1 MKVER
6 LRRKSDKNQ
15 LALGVW
21 LDISEATGQPVIA
34 PDLIGKSKM
43 DMFKNTF
50 EGDPSIDEAYELLHD
65 PNNLGQEWLQNQ
77 NNIYGYDYF
86 RGDFPIKSGGIS

>member
-1 MKVER
+1 
-6 LRRKSDKNQ
+6 
-15 LALGVW
+15 
-21 LDISEATGQPVIA
+21 
-34 PDLIGKSKM
+34 
-43 DMFKNTF
+43 MFKNTF